1 MVNRNLLRK
10 LAFITVIALMMT
22 FGAGCRSLPEEEIA
36 VGDTVIDGPTADV
49 PSAEE
54 DQPEQQPSKDEQNNE
69 QQGPQETD
77 KEPVP
82 ENPQEDVQ
90 EPDQKTEQDDP
101 QSEIV
106 EPDVETPAEKTPE
119 ESGLVYDESKALVVV
134 SYNIKC
140 AMHGKTVDQVV
151 DQIKAVDADI
161 VGFQEV
167 DLYKSR
173 SNYQDQIKLIA
184 EKAGYPYYKFEPV
197 LMTGK
202 SHEKADPDIKSDSYG
217 HAVMSK
223 YPILKSEIIWPT
235 AQTITETSELRNF
248 GRHEIDVD
256 GTVIAFYNCHLD
268 SLQGRRQYYE
278 IQGKYM
284 AKDEYAICVGDFNEN
299 HTEFGS
305 FFDYDKF
312 YNFTFGENGT
322 NIITRGA
329 SKKQLIDHIIV
340 TKDKFVWKD
349 GGLGNG
355 LYQTEHDGAS
365 DHHMI
370 YCHLNIIK

>member
-1 MVNRNLLRK
+1 MCMMNRNLLRK
-10 LAFITVIALMMT
+10 LAAIAAIVLLL
-22 FGAGCRSLPEEEIA
+22 GCGGCKKEIKPPA
-36 VGDTVIDGPTADV
+36 V
-49 PSAEE
+49 
-54 DQPEQQPSKDEQNNE
+54 K
-69 QQGPQETD
+69 
-77 KEPVP
+77 
-82 ENPQEDVQ
+82 
-90 EPDQKTEQDDP
+90 PD
-101 QSEIV
+101 
-106 EPDVETPAEKTPE
+106 
-119 ESGLVYDESKALVVV
+119 YDESKALVVV

-140 AMHGKTVDQVV
+140 AMYGKTIDKVAA
-151 DQIKAVDADI
+151 QIKAVDADI
-161 VGFQEV
+161 VGLQEV
-167 DLYKSR
+167 DYFTGR
-173 SNYQDQIKLIA
+173 STPADQVAAIA
-184 EKAGYPYYKFEPV
+184 EKAGFPYYKFEPV
-197 LMTGK
+197 LELTNNSK
-202 SHEKADPDIKSDSYG
+202 TKAPEDADFDVYG
-217 HAVMSK
+217 HAILSK
-223 YPILKSEIIWPT
+223 YPIKKSEIIWPT

-248 GRHEIDVD
+248 GRHEIDMD

-322 NIITRGA
+322 NIITRGS

-355 LYQTEHDGAS
+355 LYQTEHNGAS